1 MEAQRLEQR
10 TNFDLEMML
19 AAGTCPGIENY
30 SRYLSG
36 RNPGEPPPTLFEY
49 LPDDALVFTDESH
62 ITVSQIG
69 AMYKGDFRR
78 KSTLAEYG
86 FRLPAAMDNR
96 PLKFEEFES
105 LQNEI
110 IYVSATPADYEL
122 EMCEGVITEQIIRP
136 TGLLDPKIKI
146 KPTKHQIDDLIDDA
160 IQRFHERHGEG
171 IDRVFLKHKITQA
184 EKDIMVGTAST
195 TTATSTFGGI
205 TSIDYTEGANYLP
218 LPDSVIAVQKVFKM
232 DSSTISA
239 GMFNLKYQ
247 IFLNDLYYYGA
258 IDLLNYGMVKSYL
271 ETLDYMLNPD
281 VQIRF
286 NKRIIDYT

>member
-1 MEAQRLEQR
+1 
-10 TNFDLEMML
+10 
-19 AAGTCPGIENY
+19 
-30 SRYLSG
+30 
-36 RNPGEPPPTLFEY
+36 
-49 LPDDALVFTDESH
+49 
-62 ITVSQIG
+62 
-69 AMYKGDFRR
+69 
-78 KSTLAEYG
+78 
-86 FRLPAAMDNR
+86 
-96 PLKFEEFES
+96 
-105 LQNEI
+105 
-110 IYVSATPADYEL
+110 
-122 EMCEGVITEQIIRP
+122 
-136 TGLLDPKIKI
+136 
-146 KPTKHQIDDLIDDA
+146 
-160 IQRFHERHGEG
+160 
-171 IDRVFLKHKITQA
+171 
-184 EKDIMVGTAST
+184 MVGTAST

-286 NKRIIDYT
+286 NKKNSRLYLDLNVKELTDNHFLIIDCYRVVDPQVNQMYITITYFKQYTTSLIKRQWGQNLIKFTGVKLPGLELNGRQIYDDAVMELEKLDEKLMQEYAMPPLDFVG

>member
-1 MEAQRLEQR
+1 VAKPSSKEDLKEYALRKLGKPVLEI
-10 TNFDLEMML
+10 NV
-19 AAGTCPGIENY
+19 
-30 SRYLSG
+30 
-36 RNPGEPPPTLFEY
+36 
-49 LPDDALVFTDESH
+49 DDD
-62 ITVSQIG
+62 
-69 AMYKGDFRR
+69 
-78 KSTLAEYG
+78 
-86 FRLPAAMDNR
+86 
-96 PLKFEEFES
+96 
-105 LQNEI
+105 
-110 IYVSATPADYEL
+110 
-122 EMCEGVITEQIIRP
+122 
-136 TGLLDPKIKI
+136 
-146 KPTKHQIDDLIDDA
+146 QIDDLIDDA
-160 IQRFHERHGEG
+160 IQLYHERHGEG

-184 EKDIMVGTAST
+184 EKDIMVV
-195 TTATSTFGGI
+195 

-286 NKRIIDYT
+286 NKKNSRLYLDLNVKELTDNHFLIIDCYRVVDPQSESNVYNDHWLKQYTTSLIKRQWGQNLIKFTGVKLPGGLELNGRQIYDDAVMELEKLDEKLMQEYAMPPLDFVG

>member
-1 MEAQRLEQR
+1 MAKPSSKEDLKEYALRKLGKPVLEI
-10 TNFDLEMML
+10 NV
-19 AAGTCPGIENY
+19 
-30 SRYLSG
+30 
-36 RNPGEPPPTLFEY
+36 
-49 LPDDALVFTDESH
+49 DDD
-62 ITVSQIG
+62 
-69 AMYKGDFRR
+69 
-78 KSTLAEYG
+78 
-86 FRLPAAMDNR
+86 
-96 PLKFEEFES
+96 
-105 LQNEI
+105 
-110 IYVSATPADYEL
+110 
-122 EMCEGVITEQIIRP
+122 
-136 TGLLDPKIKI
+136 
-146 KPTKHQIDDLIDDA
+146 QIDDLIDDA
-160 IQRFHERHGEG
+160 IQLYHERHGEG

-258 IDLLNYGMVKSYL
+258 IDLLNYGMTKSYL

-286 NKRIIDYT
+286 NKKNSRLYLDLNVKELTDNHFLIIDCYRVVDPQSESNVYNDHWLKQYTTSLIKRQWGQNLIKFTGVKLPGGLELNGRQIYDDAVMELEKLDEKLMQEYAMPPLDFVG

>member
-1 MEAQRLEQR
+1 MAKPSSKEDLKEYALRKLGKPVLEI
-10 TNFDLEMML
+10 NV
-19 AAGTCPGIENY
+19 
-30 SRYLSG
+30 
-36 RNPGEPPPTLFEY
+36 
-49 LPDDALVFTDESH
+49 DDD
-62 ITVSQIG
+62 
-69 AMYKGDFRR
+69 
-78 KSTLAEYG
+78 
-86 FRLPAAMDNR
+86 
-96 PLKFEEFES
+96 
-105 LQNEI
+105 
-110 IYVSATPADYEL
+110 
-122 EMCEGVITEQIIRP
+122 
-136 TGLLDPKIKI
+136 
-146 KPTKHQIDDLIDDA
+146 QIDDLIDDA

-258 IDLLNYGMVKSYL
+258 IDLLNYGMTKSYL

-286 NKRIIDYT
+286 NKKNSRLYMDINVNELQDDQFIIIDCFRIVDPQSETNVYNDVWLKQYTTALIKKQWGQNLIKFTGVKLPGGLELNGRQLYDDAVGELERLDEKLMQEYAMPPLDFVG

>member
-1 MEAQRLEQR
+1 MAKPSSKEDLKEYALRKLGKPVLEI
-10 TNFDLEMML
+10 NV
-19 AAGTCPGIENY
+19 
-30 SRYLSG
+30 
-36 RNPGEPPPTLFEY
+36 
-49 LPDDALVFTDESH
+49 DDD
-62 ITVSQIG
+62 
-69 AMYKGDFRR
+69 
-78 KSTLAEYG
+78 
-86 FRLPAAMDNR
+86 
-96 PLKFEEFES
+96 
-105 LQNEI
+105 
-110 IYVSATPADYEL
+110 
-122 EMCEGVITEQIIRP
+122 
-136 TGLLDPKIKI
+136 
-146 KPTKHQIDDLIDDA
+146 QIDDLIDDA

-286 NKRIIDYT
+286 NKKNNRLYLDLNVKELTDNHFLIIDCYRVVESTKRIKCI